1 MNKDILQEAIANIEK
16 NGFLNVPVDEGVD
29 MIEEIKRL
37 KKEKNVILLA
47 HYYQVAAIQDLA
59 DYIGDS
65 LGLAQKAAN
74 TDADIILFAGVH
86 FMAETAKML
95 NPDKKVLVPDLNA
108 GCSLA
113 DSAPAPLF
121 RSFKEQYP
129 DHVVVSYVNSSAEL
143 KTMTDICCTSSNA
156 EIIINS
162 IPEDK
167 GIIFAPDRNLGD
179 YLIKKTGRD
188 MVLWHGVC
196 QVHEMFSW
204 EKIMDTMREHPG
216 ALFIAHPEC
225 QPHVLEI
232 ADFVGS
238 TSQLLNFVKTAPQ
251 KEFVVATEPGI
262 LYQMQK
268 QAPGKNLIPA
278 PPSTQCAC
286 NECPFMKMNSVK
298 KIYLALKYEMPEIIL
313 PQDILVNG
321 RVCID
326 RMLEISKKA
335 GL

>member
-1 MNKDILQEAIANIEK
+1 MDRILQIAKDNLFK
-16 NGFLNVPVDEGVD
+16 NGFLDIPLDDNIDFID
-29 MIEEIKRL
+29 EIKRL
-37 KKEKNVILLA
+37 KKEKNAIILA

-59 DYIGDS
+59 DYVGDS
-65 LGLAQKAAN
+65 LGLAQKAAK
-74 TDADIILFAGVH
+74 TKADIIMFAGVH

-95 NPDKKVLVPDLNA
+95 NPDKKVLLPDLNA

-113 DSAPAPLF
+113 NSAPASIF
-121 RSFKEQYP
+121 KSFKEQYP

-167 GIIFAPDRNLGD
+167 GIIFAPDRNLGA
-179 YLIKKTGRD
+179 YLQKKTGRD
-188 MVLWHGVC
+188 MILWHGVC

-204 EKIMDTMREHPG
+204 EKIMATMREHPD

-225 QPHVLEI
+225 EPHVLEI
-232 ADFVGS
+232 ADFIGS
-238 TSQLLNFVKTAPQ
+238 TSQLLNFVKSSDK
-251 KEFVVATEPGI
+251 KEFVIATEPGI
-262 LYQMQK
+262 LYQMQQ
-268 QAPGKNLIPA
+268 QAPGKTLIPA
-278 PPSTQCAC
+278 PPTTQCAC
-286 NECPFMKMNSVK
+286 NECPFMKMNTVK
-298 KIYLALKYEMPEIIL
+298 KLYLALKYELPEIIL
-313 PQDILVNG
+313 SKDTIEQG

-326 RMLEISKKA
+326 RMLDISKKA